1 MPRLRPA
8 SWLAIEPVASA
19 DLDLP
24 LDDTP
29 TSRVLLWLT
38 AGLVYLAVLTFGIA
52 AVADG
57 QLDDFKRQPRIV
69 TVALPPN
76 PDPAA
81 ARAEVVDVLDL
92 LRTRPGVAYASLIDD
107 AEIDSLVQ
115 PWLGSDATAITG
127 DSGPLGLGMPL
138 PRLIDIA
145 YNPGV
150 AVDLAALDHD
160 LSGLVPGTTIGDSG
174 LLQRSQERL
183 STLFRSIAMGIG
195 LVLVLGT
202 AGIAV
207 WITRL
212 DLRLHGQAVDLLRSM
227 GAKDRYIAQQ
237 FEHHALGRS
246 LRGAFLGFAAGLS
259 TIVLVLHGP
268 PLLGRTALVEQGLA
282 AVYWVLL
289 AIVPVATA
297 LVAAFGARLTAHFGL
312 ARLR

>member
-1 MPRLRPA
+1 MWRPLA
-8 SWLAIEPVASA
+8 RSAIEPVAST

-24 LDDTP
+24 LDATP
-29 TSRVLLWLT
+29 TSRMLLWLT
-38 AGLVYLAVLTFGIA
+38 AGLVYLAVLAFGIA
-52 AVADG
+52 AVADA

-76 PDPAA
+76 PEPAA
-81 ARAEVVDVLDL
+81 ARAEVVQVLDL
-92 LRTRPGVAYASLIDD
+92 LRARPGVAYASLIDD

-115 PWLGSDATAITG
+115 PWLGSDAATLDTG
-127 DSGPLGLGMPL
+127 AGPIGLGMPL
-138 PRLIDIA
+138 PRLIDMA

-150 AVDLAALDHD
+150 AVDLAALDRD
-160 LSGLVPGTTIGDSG
+160 LGAIVPGTTIGDAG

-183 STLFRSIAMGIG
+183 AMLFRGIAGGIG

-212 DLRLHGQAVDLLRSM
+212 DFRLHGQSVDLLRLM

-259 TIVLVLHGP
+259 TIVLVLYGP
-268 PLLGRTALVEQGLA
+268 PLLGRTALTEQGLA
-282 AVYWVLL
+282 PVHWVLL

-297 LVAAFGARLTAHFGL
+297 LAAALAARLTAHFGL
-312 ARLR
+312 AQLR

>member
-1 MPRLRPA
+1 MGT
-8 SWLAIEPVASA
+8 A

-24 LDDTP
+24 LADTP

-38 AGLVYLAVLTFGIA
+38 AGLVYLAVLAFGVA

-69 TVALPPN
+69 TIALPPN
-76 PDPAA
+76 PEPAA
-81 ARAEVVDVLDL
+81 ARAELVEILEL

-107 AEIDSLVQ
+107 DEIDSLVQ
-115 PWLGSDATAITG
+115 PWLGSDATAV
-127 DSGPLGLGMPL
+127 DLPAGPSGLGMPL

-150 AVDLAALDHD
+150 AIDLSALDRD
-160 LSGLVPGTTIGDSG
+160 LGAIVPGTTIGDSG
-174 LLQRSQERL
+174 LLQRSRERL
-183 STLFRSIAMGIG
+183 ALLFRSIAGGVG
-195 LVLVLGT
+195 LVLVLGVFWVN
-202 AGIAV
+202 V

-212 DLRLHGQAVDLLRSM
+212 DFRVHLQAVDLLRLM

-246 LRGAFLGFAAGLS
+246 LRGAFLGFALGLS
-259 TIVLVLHGP
+259 TIVLVLYLP
-268 PLLGRTALVEQGLA
+268 AVLGRAPLVDQGLA
-282 AVYWVLL
+282 PVHWVLL

-297 LVAAFGARLTAHFGL
+297 LLAALAARLAAHFGL
-312 ARLR
+312 ARQH

>member
-1 MPRLRPA
+1 MT
-8 SWLAIEPVASA
+8 IEAMATA

-24 LDDTP
+24 LAQTP

-38 AGLVYLAVLTFGIA
+38 AGLVYLAVLAFGIA

-57 QLDDFKRQPRIV
+57 QLDEFKRQPRIV

-76 PDPAA
+76 PDPVA
-81 ARAEVVDVLDL
+81 ARTEVVEVLEL

-107 AEIDSLVQ
+107 DEIDSLVQ
-115 PWLGSDATAITG
+115 PWLGRDAAG
-127 DSGPLGLGMPL
+127 VDLPPGPAALGMPL

-150 AVDLAALDHD
+150 AVNLAALDQD
-160 LSGLVPGTTIGDSG
+160 LGAIVPGTTIGASG

-183 STLFRSIAMGIG
+183 AFLFRGIAAAIG
-195 LVLVLGT
+195 LLLVVGV
-202 AGIAV
+202 AGVNV
-207 WITRL
+207 WIARL
-212 DLRLHGQAVDLLRSM
+212 DFRLHAQAVDLLRLM

-246 LRGAFLGFAAGLS
+246 LRGAFLGFALGLS
-259 TIVLVLHGP
+259 TIVLVLHAP
-268 PLLGRTALVEQGLA
+268 PLVGWTPLVEQDLA
-282 AVYWVLL
+282 AVHWVLL

-297 LVAAFGARLTAHFGL
+297 LLAALGARLTAHFGL